1 MTSIA
6 EHIRTVDHVA
16 IAVPDLAAVTPLYV
30 DALGATFI
38 GGGQNP
44 INGLRIV
51 HLQLPGLKLEL
62 LAPFRPDSLISAGLA
77 ERGPGLHHITFLVD
91 DLPATIDAWSEA
103 GVRAVGTNL
112 SSPHWQETFLRPQDT
127 GGALLQF
134 VATTRDWTTP
144 TTEYTLADVLA
155 GRVEYRDHVPCVR
168 GTTTP

>member
-1 MTSIA
+1 MVPVA
-6 EHIRTVDHVA
+6 QHIRTVDHVA
-16 IAVPDLAAVTPLYV
+16 IAVPDLAAAIPLYM
-30 DALGATFI
+30 DALGGTFI

-44 INGLRIV
+44 LNGLRIV

-62 LAPFRPDSLISAGLA
+62 LAPFRSDSLISAGLA

-91 DLPATIDAWSEA
+91 DLPATVDAWAEA
-103 GVRAVGTNL
+103 GLRTVGTNL

-155 GRVEYRDHVPCVR
+155 GRVEYRDNVPCLCE
-168 GTTTP
+168 